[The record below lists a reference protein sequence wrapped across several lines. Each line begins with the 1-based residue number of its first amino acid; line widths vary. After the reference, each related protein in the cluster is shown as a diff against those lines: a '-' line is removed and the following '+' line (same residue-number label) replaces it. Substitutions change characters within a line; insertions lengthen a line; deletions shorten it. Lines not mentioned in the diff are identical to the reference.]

1 MSGPRAAVI
10 VFPGSNGDRDL
21 LETLHTAG
29 FDAFPHPSGR
39 ALPEDV
45 VLAGLPGGFSFGD
58 YWRAG
63 MLASQEPAVRSLDHL
78 VERGGLVIGV
88 CNGFQILVEAG
99 LLPGALS
106 YNDPAGFRHRWV
118 TLECAFDSG
127 SPWFEAV
134 PAGTRLRM
142 PIAHGEGSYFHP
154 GGFDAVAAHAPLLY
168 ENNPNGS
175 VGGVAALL
183 DGTGRVLGIMPHPE
197 RASDPDLGS
206 ADGLRLFEGAFGAA
220 SRLAPPASR
229 KTAAFRPPHDQ
240 SGIRTDI
247 RSGS

>member
-1 MSGPRAAVI
+1 VSGPRAAVI

-21 LETLHTAG
+21 LETLRTAG

-78 VERGGLVIGV
+78 VDRGGLVIGV

-118 TLECAFDSG
+118 TLGCAFDSD
-127 SPWFEAV
+127 SPWFGAV

-168 ENNPNGS
+168 EDNPNGS
-175 VGGVAALL
+175 VGSVAALL

-197 RASDPDLGS
+197 RASDSDLGS
-206 ADGLRLFEGAFGAA
+206 GDGLRLFAGAYEWLA
-220 SRLAPPASR
+220 SRLPPSASSKNAPSVLVG
-229 KTAAFRPPHDQ
+229 KT
-240 SGIRTDI
+240 GG
-247 RSGS
+247 GS